1 MGLGFAFHFLVEGY
15 YHLLEVSQG
24 EVDGF
29 GLGEDYA
36 LGHGARHA
44 FGSCEIDE
52 MDLGVYLS
60 KRTEIFALDIE
71 SKNAVRPTGCLIEVG
86 RIDLPNIIPHHMVI
100 QSLLLVQHRMHSDIL
115 HLKVTLLILHEH
127 DLS

>member
-1 MGLGFAFHFLVEGY
+1 
-15 YHLLEVSQG
+15 
-24 EVDGF
+24 
-29 GLGEDYA
+29 
-36 LGHGARHA
+36 
-44 FGSCEIDE
+44 

-71 SKNAVRPTGCLIEVG
+71 SKNAVGPTGCLIEVG
-86 RIDLPNIIPHHMVI
+86 RVDLPNVIPHHMVI